1 MARSLQ
7 RTLGPTMSD
16 VRGDPPSAAGVVPG
30 LLAAAGLGVLAASAS
45 TVLAAKPLA
54 MGGLIALA
62 AAVLWFS
69 LRPRPAAK
77 VAIPP
82 VSSDGDTARRLME
95 IVTDTAPE
103 AVLFFSDAGAIR
115 YANASARELFFD
127 GRSPEGENF
136 IRLVAEAPPA
146 LREALLGETDRLF
159 TVDLEGRHETF
170 HVSRRTFTLDD
181 AVHTLLAV
189 KYLTREIARREVEVL
204 KRVVRVI
211 SHEVNNSLAPI
222 SSLVHSARQIARL
235 PEHASKLDRAFDTI
249 EERATHLKS
258 FLEGYAALA
267 RLPVPRPRRVEWQ
280 PFLRQISE
288 LYPDITLGPAPE
300 EPGWFD
306 ATQVEQ
312 VVINLIKNAQEAGS
326 DRSAIELNVK
336 VARDGSAELE
346 VLDRG
351 PGFASEALK
360 NALLPLYTTK
370 EHGSGMGLSLS
381 QEIVEAHGG
390 SLALMN
396 RKDGGAII
404 RAHLPGKPSPAA
416 PSMTHSRLT
425 LLRSQPGI

>member
-1 MARSLQ
+1 
-7 RTLGPTMSD
+7 MSD
-16 VRGDPPSAAGVVPG
+16 ARPEVPSRQGQSQSPAIGLGLGAALALGALVFGLSALAALPPLPVAAATGA
-30 LLAAAGLGVLAASAS
+30 AAAGAFWLLLARRDA
-45 TVLAAKPLA
+45 
-54 MGGLIALA
+54 
-62 AAVLWFS
+62 
-69 LRPRPAAK
+69 PRPSGT
-77 VAIPP
+77 VPGS
-82 VSSDGDTARRLME
+82 SSDSDTARRLME

-127 GRSPEGENF
+127 GKSPEGENF

-159 TVDLEGRHETF
+159 TVELEGRHETF

-181 AVHTLLAV
+181 SVHTLLAV

-222 SSLVHSARQIARL
+222 SSLVHSARQIAKL
-235 PEHASKLDRAFDTI
+235 PEHASKLERAFDTI
-249 EERATHLKS
+249 EDRATHLKS

-280 PFLRQISE
+280 PFVRQIAE
-288 LYPDITLGPAPE
+288 LYPKISLESAPE

-306 ATQVEQ
+306 PTQIEQ

-326 DRSAIELNVK
+326 DPSAIELGIR
-336 VARDGSAELE
+336 VARDGTAEIE
-346 VLDRG
+346 VRDRG
-351 PGFASEALK
+351 PGFGSEALK

-370 EHGSGMGLSLS
+370 DGGSGMGLSLS

-404 RAHLPGKPSPAA
+404 RANLPGKPSPAS

-425 LLRSQPGI
+425 LVRSQPGI

>member
-1 MARSLQ
+1 RDA
-7 RTLGPTMSD
+7 
-16 VRGDPPSAAGVVPG
+16 
-30 LLAAAGLGVLAASAS
+30 
-45 TVLAAKPLA
+45 
-54 MGGLIALA
+54 
-62 AAVLWFS
+62 
-69 LRPRPAAK
+69 PRPSGAA
-77 VAIPP
+77 PST
-82 VSSDGDTARRLME
+82 SSDSDTARRLME

-127 GRSPEGENF
+127 GKSPEGENF

-159 TVDLEGRHETF
+159 TVELEGRHETF

-181 AVHTLLAV
+181 SVHTLLAV

-222 SSLVHSARQIARL
+222 SSLVHSARQIAKL
-235 PEHASKLDRAFDTI
+235 PEHANKLERAFDTI
-249 EERATHLKS
+249 EDRAAHLKS

-267 RLPVPRPRRVEWQ
+267 RLPAPRPRRVEWQ
-280 PFLRQISE
+280 PFLRQVSE
-288 LYPDITLGPAPE
+288 LYPKITLESAPE

-306 ATQVEQ
+306 PTQIEQ

-326 DRSAIELNVK
+326 DPGTIELGIR
-336 VARDGSAELE
+336 VARDGTAEIE
-346 VLDRG
+346 VRDRG
-351 PGFASEALK
+351 PGFGSEALK

-370 EHGSGMGLSLS
+370 DGGSGMGLSLS

-396 RKDGGAII
+396 RKDGGATI
-404 RAHLPGKPSPAA
+404 RVSLPGKPSPAS

-425 LLRSQPGI
+425 LVRSQPGI

>member
-1 MARSLQ
+1 
-7 RTLGPTMSD
+7 MSD
-16 VRGDPPSAAGVVPG
+16 ARPELPSRQSQSQSPAIGLGIGAALALGALVFGLSALAELPPLPVAAATGA
-30 LLAAAGLGVLAASAS
+30 AAAGAFWLLLARRDS
-45 TVLAAKPLA
+45 
-54 MGGLIALA
+54 
-62 AAVLWFS
+62 
-69 LRPRPAAK
+69 PRPSGT
-77 VAIPP
+77 VPGT
-82 VSSDGDTARRLME
+82 SSDSDTARRLME

-127 GRSPEGENF
+127 GKSPEGENF

-159 TVDLEGRHETF
+159 TVELEGRHETF

-181 AVHTLLAV
+181 SVHTLLAV

-222 SSLVHSARQIARL
+222 SSLVHSARQIAKL
-235 PEHASKLDRAFDTI
+235 PEHASKLERAFDTI
-249 EERATHLKS
+249 EDRAAHLKS

-280 PFLRQISE
+280 PFVRQIAE
-288 LYPDITLGPAPE
+288 LYPQITLEAAPE

-306 ATQVEQ
+306 PTQIEQ

-326 DRSAIELNVK
+326 DPSAIELGIR
-336 VARDGSAELE
+336 VARDGTAEIE
-346 VLDRG
+346 VRDRG
-351 PGFASEALK
+351 PGFGSEALK

-370 EHGSGMGLSLS
+370 DGGSGMGLSLS

-404 RAHLPGKPSPAA
+404 RANLPGKPSPAS

-425 LLRSQPGI
+425 LVRSQPGI

>member
-1 MARSLQ
+1 VSV
-7 RTLGPTMSD
+7 TLG
-16 VRGDPPSAAGVVPG
+16 VIAV
-30 LLAAAGLGVLAASAS
+30 SAS
-45 TVLAAKPLA
+45 LLELVPW
-54 MGGLIALA
+54 ALA
-62 AAVLWFS
+62 ALVMASSVLLWQLFAG
-69 LRPRPAAK
+69 PAPQKSAP
-77 VAIPP
+77 AS
-82 VSSDGDTARRLME
+82 SSDSDTARRLME

-127 GRSPEGENF
+127 GKAPEGENF

-159 TVDLEGRHETF
+159 TVELDGRHETF

-181 AVHTLLAV
+181 SVHTLLAV

-211 SHEVNNSLAPI
+211 SHEVNNSLAPV
-222 SSLVHSARQIARL
+222 SSLVHSARKIAKL
-235 PEHASKLDRAFDTI
+235 PEHAAKLDRAFDTI

-267 RLPVPRPRRVEWQ
+267 RLPAPRPRRVEWHG
-280 PFLRQISE
+280 FLRQVSE
-288 LYPDITLGPAPE
+288 LYPNISVAPPPE

-326 DRSAIELNVK
+326 DPAAIELNVR
-336 VARDGSAELE
+336 VARDGTAELE
-346 VLDRG
+346 VRDRG
-351 PGFASEALK
+351 PGFGSEALK

-370 EHGSGMGLSLS
+370 ERGSGMGLSLS

-390 SLALMN
+390 SIALMN
-396 RKDGGAII
+396 REGGGAII
-404 RAHLPGKPSPAA
+404 RATLPGKPSPAS

-425 LLRSQPGI
+425 LVRSQPGI

>member
-1 MARSLQ
+1 
-7 RTLGPTMSD
+7 MSD
-16 VRGDPPSAAGVVPG
+16 ARPEVPSRQSPSQGP
-30 LLAAAGLGVLAASAS
+30 AAGLGIGASLALGALVFGLSAF
-45 TVLAAKPLA
+45 AKLPPLA
-54 MGGLIALA
+54 VA
-62 AAVLWFS
+62 AATGAAAAGSFWF
-69 LRPRPAAK
+69 LLARRDAPRPTGAA
-77 VAIPP
+77 PNT
-82 VSSDGDTARRLME
+82 SSDSDTARRLME

-127 GRSPEGENF
+127 GKSPEGENF

-159 TVDLEGRHETF
+159 TVELEGRHETF

-181 AVHTLLAV
+181 SVHTLLAV

-222 SSLVHSARQIARL
+222 SSLVHSARQIAKL
-235 PEHASKLDRAFDTI
+235 PEHASKLERAFDTI
-249 EERATHLKS
+249 EDRATHLKS

-267 RLPVPRPRRVEWQ
+267 RLPAPRPRRVEWQ
-280 PFLRQISE
+280 PFLRQIAE
-288 LYPDITLGPAPE
+288 LYPKITLESGPE

-306 ATQVEQ
+306 PTQIEQ

-326 DRSAIELNVK
+326 DPTAIELGIR
-336 VARDGSAELE
+336 VARDGTAEIE
-346 VLDRG
+346 VRDRG
-351 PGFASEALK
+351 PGFGSEALK

-370 EHGSGMGLSLS
+370 DGGSGMGLSLS

-404 RAHLPGKPSPAA
+404 RANLPGKPSPAS

-425 LLRSQPGI
+425 LVRSQPGV

>member
-1 MARSLQ
+1 
-7 RTLGPTMSD
+7 MSD
-16 VRGDPPSAAGVVPG
+16 SRSPAIGLGLGAAFALGALVYGLSALAELPPPVVAAATATAGCALWLLARRDAPRPSAGATP
-30 LLAAAGLGVLAASAS
+30 ASSSSAS
-45 TVLAAKPLA
+45 
-54 MGGLIALA
+54 
-62 AAVLWFS
+62 
-69 LRPRPAAK
+69 
-77 VAIPP
+77 
-82 VSSDGDTARRLME
+82 SDSDTARRLME

-127 GRSPEGENF
+127 GKSPEGENF

-159 TVDLEGRHETF
+159 TVELEGRHETF

-181 AVHTLLAV
+181 SVHTLLAV

-222 SSLVHSARQIARL
+222 SSLVHSARQIAKL
-235 PEHASKLDRAFDTI
+235 PEHANKLDRAFDTI
-249 EERATHLKS
+249 EDRAAHLKS

-267 RLPVPRPRRVEWQ
+267 RLPAPRPRRVEWG
-280 PFLRQISE
+280 PFLRQVSE
-288 LYPDITLGPAPE
+288 LYPKITLESAPE

-306 ATQVEQ
+306 PTQIEQ

-326 DRSAIELNVK
+326 DPAAIELGIR
-336 VARDGSAELE
+336 VARDGTAEIE
-346 VLDRG
+346 VRDRG
-351 PGFASEALK
+351 PGFGSEALK

-370 EHGSGMGLSLS
+370 DGGSGMGLSLS

-404 RAHLPGKPSPAA
+404 RASLPGKPSPAS

-425 LLRSQPGI
+425 LVRTQPGV

>member
-1 MARSLQ
+1 
-7 RTLGPTMSD
+7 MSD
-16 VRGDPPSAAGVVPG
+16 ARLEATSRHTHHPAVGLGIGAALALAALVFGLSELAALPPLPVAAATGA
-30 LLAAAGLGVLAASAS
+30 AAAGAFWLLSRRDA
-45 TVLAAKPLA
+45 
-54 MGGLIALA
+54 
-62 AAVLWFS
+62 
-69 LRPRPAAK
+69 PRPSGAA
-77 VAIPP
+77 PSS
-82 VSSDGDTARRLME
+82 SSDSDTARRLME

-127 GRSPEGENF
+127 GKSPEGENF

-159 TVDLEGRHETF
+159 TVELEGRHETF

-181 AVHTLLAV
+181 SVHTLLAV

-222 SSLVHSARQIARL
+222 SSLVHSARQIAKL
-235 PEHASKLDRAFDTI
+235 PEHANKLERAFDTI
-249 EERATHLKS
+249 EDRAAHLKS

-267 RLPVPRPRRVEWQ
+267 RLPAPRPRRVEWQ
-280 PFLRQISE
+280 PFLRQVSE
-288 LYPDITLGPAPE
+288 LYPKITLESAPE

-306 ATQVEQ
+306 PTQIEQ

-326 DRSAIELNVK
+326 DPGTIELGIR
-336 VARDGSAELE
+336 VARDGTAEIE
-346 VLDRG
+346 VRDRG
-351 PGFASEALK
+351 PGFGSEALK

-370 EHGSGMGLSLS
+370 DGGSGMGLSLS

-396 RKDGGAII
+396 RKDGGATI
-404 RAHLPGKPSPAA
+404 RVSLPGKPSPAS

-425 LLRSQPGI
+425 LVRSQPGI

>member
-1 MARSLQ
+1 
-7 RTLGPTMSD
+7 MSD
-16 VRGDPPSAAGVVPG
+16 ARAEATSRHTHHPAVGLGIGAALALAALVFGLSELAALPPLPVAAATGAAAAGAFWLLGRRDVPRPSAAAP
-30 LLAAAGLGVLAASAS
+30 SS
-45 TVLAAKPLA
+45 
-54 MGGLIALA
+54 
-62 AAVLWFS
+62 
-69 LRPRPAAK
+69 
-77 VAIPP
+77 
-82 VSSDGDTARRLME
+82 SSDSDTARRLME

-127 GRSPEGENF
+127 GKSPEGENF

-159 TVDLEGRHETF
+159 TVELEGRHETF
-170 HVSRRTFTLDD
+170 HVSRRTFSLDD
-181 AVHTLLAV
+181 SVHTLLAV

-222 SSLVHSARQIARL
+222 SSLVHSARQIAKL
-235 PEHASKLDRAFDTI
+235 PEHAGKLERAFDTI
-249 EERATHLKS
+249 EDRAAHLKS

-267 RLPVPRPRRVEWQ
+267 RLPAPRPRRVEWQ
-280 PFLRQISE
+280 PFLRQVSE
-288 LYPDITLGPAPE
+288 LYPKITLEPAPD

-306 ATQVEQ
+306 PTQIEQ

-326 DRSAIELNVK
+326 DPGSVELGIRI
-336 VARDGSAELE
+336 ARDGTAEIE
-346 VLDRG
+346 VRDRG
-351 PGFASEALK
+351 PGFGSEALK

-370 EHGSGMGLSLS
+370 DGGSGMGLSLS

-404 RAHLPGKPSPAA
+404 RASLPGKPSPAS

-425 LLRSQPGI
+425 LVRSQPGI